1 MGYSWDVGSAP
12 VPPISYPGCC
22 MWRPAALLFLLSP
35 VSLAQT
41 AETTI
46 FRAILL
52 PASEVPAV
60 TNLNAKGVADV
71 TVSVTRDASGQ
82 ISSGT
87 VDVLARVTFP
97 AAATGIGLGIWAGNP
112 GQTGVLTFNTG
123 LSAKSPD
130 SIQANGD
137 SIHLAVQ
144 VTPDNTSAVAA
155 LRNLYANPAQYY
167 VNVLTSANPNGAMR
181 GALQRA
187 QIVTLMA
194 LLSSDNVVPPSFPQ
208 GYGAALVVAIG
219 TRDASGNWTSG
230 EIYCSASYSLQDPST
245 FTTFQIHVGSAGTNG
260 TMVFQAPLPAGI
272 APPPGGSG
280 TLGPYYIE
288 LVTTTAL
295 QTGAFTNFFTDAGAL
310 YIDLHS
316 SASPNGSLR
325 GQLHATDSMA
335 FPLLLSS
342 ANEPAPTS
350 TAANA
355 TASLTLNTLRN
366 EDGSIAAA
374 VFLSDIDYRL
384 PAAAQ
389 FFGLFLHQGA
399 AGQSGPADMQA
410 TPDFHS
416 DTGFGNYFG
425 WSLPVID
432 AFSLSTLND
441 MVANPAS
448 YYADLHTIA
457 DPSGAAR
464 AQFAPP
470 PAASSIT
477 AVLSANLD
485 PNATSLVPGGLISIF
500 GSNLAPVAT
509 GLNGWSG
516 NTLPFA
522 LNGIRLLIGGRPAP
536 LLYVSPGQLN
546 AEVPVDLTGTSAQV
560 MVTNASGV
568 IASYT
573 ANVVSS
579 APAIFFYPTPA
590 ILKNADFSLVTAAN
604 PVKSGDAIVVYATG
618 LGQTSPA
625 LTTGLAPAIGSLDGT
640 TPVTATIGGKPAT
653 VIYSVASPSFP
664 GLYQVGMTVPPVVS
678 GPSPLVLTQGGVASN
693 TVTLAMK

>member
-1 MGYSWDVGSAP
+1 
-12 VPPISYPGCC
+12 
-22 MWRPAALLFLLSP
+22 MWRPAALLFLLTS

-41 AETTI
+41 AETSI

-52 PASEVPAV
+52 PASETPAV

-112 GQTGVLTFNTG
+112 GQTGVLTFNTA

-144 VTPDNTSAVAA
+144 VTPDNTAAVTA

-181 GALQRA
+181 GALQRS
-187 QIVTLMA
+187 QMVTLMA
-194 LLSSDNVVPPSFPQ
+194 LLSSDNVVPPSYPP

-230 EIYCSASYSLQDPST
+230 EIYCSASYSSQDPST

-260 TMVFQAPLPAGI
+260 TVIFTAPLPSGI

-280 TLGPYYIE
+280 SLGPYYTE

-295 QTGAFTNFFTDAGAL
+295 QTGAFTNFFTDPGAL
-310 YIDLHS
+310 YIDVHS

-325 GQLHATDSMA
+325 GQLHSTDSMA

-350 TAANA
+350 TTANA
-355 TASLTLNTLRN
+355 TANLTLNTLRN

-389 FFGLFLHQGA
+389 FFGLYLHQGA
-399 AGQSGPADMQA
+399 AGQSGAADLQV

-416 DTGFGNYFG
+416 DIGFGNYFG
-425 WSLPVID
+425 WSLPFID

-441 MVANPAS
+441 LVTNPSS

-457 DPSGAAR
+457 DPGGAAR
-464 AQFAPP
+464 TQLAPP
-470 PAASSIT
+470 PTTASSIT
-477 AVLSANLD
+477 AVLSATLD

-500 GSNLAPVAT
+500 GANMAQVAT

-546 AEVPVDLTGTSAQV
+546 AEVPVDLTGTSALV
-560 MVTNASGV
+560 LVTNASGV

-573 ANVVSS
+573 ANVASS
-579 APAIFFYPTPA
+579 APDIFFYPTPA

-653 VIYSVASPSFP
+653 VIYSVASASFP
-664 GLYQVGMTVPPVVS
+664 GLYQIGLMVPPVVS